1 MIDLFNA
8 IFNGGD
14 GGSFAV
20 TVGELY
26 APTVAATA
34 AAVVIIGFGA
44 VADAFGRVLTIV
56 LSLGGRE
63 R

>member
-8 IFNGGD
+8 VFNSGD
-14 GGSFAV
+14 GGAFAE

-34 AAVVIIGFGA
+34 AAIVIIGFGA

-56 LSLGGRE
+56 LTLGGRD

>member
-1 MIDLFNA
+1 MTDLFNA
-8 IFNGGD
+8 VFNGGD
-14 GGSFAV
+14 GGAFAV

-34 AAVVIIGFGA
+34 AAVVIIGFAA
-44 VADAFGRVLTIV
+44 VADAFARVLTIV
-56 LSLGGRE
+56 LTLGGRE